1 MEFESTTTEFR
12 SDALPDWAITKK
24 KKVSRFLCCTFTHI
38 LNFKWEKSKLICAFN
53 FIFYLFFNYSLKICY
68 FHFYIPLYIHIIYT
82 HIYILYTH
90 LHTYIY
96 IYMKIWKYEKGTGE
110 SCRIQSNL
118 MNDEELKSFNFL
130 KLKYKRGDQIIQP
143 FCRIG
148 SPQEIRSHLFNFK
161 NFSNYEKCTTE
172 SCGINQI

>member
-1 MEFESTTTEFR
+1 MH
-12 SDALPDWAITKK
+12 L
-24 KKVSRFLCCTFTHI
+24 I
-38 LNFKWEKSKLICAFN
+38 L
-53 FIFYLFFNYSLKICY
+53 FIFNYSLKICY
-68 FHFYIPLYIHIIYT
+68 FHFYIPLYIHLIYT

-90 LHTYIY
+90 THTHIYIY
-96 IYMKIWKYEKGTGE
+96 IYIYIWKYEKGTGE

-130 KLKYKRGDQIIQP
+130 KLTYKRGDQIIQP

-172 SCGINQI
+172 SCRINQI